1 MAYDQPGATYGYCLI
16 CAAPLELR
24 RHEDH
29 DRPTCLNCGFIR
41 YIDPKVAVA
50 MVLGSEDAILLGR
63 RNIDPARGCWSFPAG
78 YVNRGEVLEEAV
90 VREVAEEL
98 RIGVRVTGLVGVYSE
113 RDNPVVLVV
122 YAGEVESGEPQADG
136 REVSE
141 VRYFALDELPEL
153 AFPHDRTVLADWE
166 RLRRE
171 GRHLDAPVHHS

>member
-78 YVNRGEVLEEAV
+78 YVNRGEVLEEAA
-90 VREVAEEL
+90 VREVQEEF
-98 RIGVRVTGLVGVYSE
+98 GVVVRLSGLVGVYSE
-113 RDNPVVLVV
+113 RGNPVVLVV
-122 YAGEVESGEPQADG
+122 YAGEVELGAQPRPDG
-136 REVSE
+136 HELSE
-141 VRYFALDELPEL
+141 VRRFPLDALPEL
-153 AFPHDRTVLADWE
+153 AFPRDRRILCDWQAGP
-166 RLRRE
+166 R
-171 GRHLDAPVHHS
+171 AA